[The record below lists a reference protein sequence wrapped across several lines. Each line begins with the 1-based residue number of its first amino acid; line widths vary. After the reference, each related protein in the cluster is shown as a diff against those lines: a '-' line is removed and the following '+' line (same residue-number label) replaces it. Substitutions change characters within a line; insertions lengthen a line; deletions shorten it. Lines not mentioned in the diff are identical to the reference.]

1 MLWSNL
7 IHLGYNLNLDR
18 EDVHEDALA
27 ARNAPAD
34 YFRWKPYARIDDGVW
49 NAVVDATAAAGLN
62 SLVIAPADGVV
73 YDSHPE
79 IATPGA
85 WSVSR
90 LREELARL
98 RELGIEPQPKL
109 NFGAGHDVWMGEY
122 SRMVS
127 SRTYYEVVGDLIEE
141 VADIFGTPDLFHIG
155 MDEETYEHQALLDLV
170 VIRQGELWWHD
181 LELIADKVRATGAR
195 PWMWADAAWRKAGEY
210 FDRMSTDVVQSNWYY
225 NNVFT
230 GDESGRP
237 KVVDHAEN
245 TAYLTYLDLDER
257 GFDQIPT
264 ASTFYEEENLL
275 ATVRFAKERLTHDKV
290 LGFLHSTWLPLLPAH
305 LDVHLAAIAEL
316 AQARQLWEGTAK

>member
-18 EDVHEDALA
+18 EDVHEDVLA

-34 YFRWKPYARIDDGVW
+34 YFRWKPHTRIDDAVW

-62 SLVIAPADGVV
+62 SLTIAPADGIQ
-73 YDSHPE
+73 YASHPE

-85 WSVSR
+85 WPVSK
-90 LREELARL
+90 LKDELARL
-98 RELGIEPQPKL
+98 RELGIEPLPKL
-109 NFGAGHDVWMGEY
+109 NFGAGHDIWLGEY

-127 SRTYYEVVGDLIEE
+127 SKVYYEVVGDLIQE
-141 VADIFGTPDLFHIG
+141 VAEIFDTPRFFHIG
-155 MDEETYEHQALLDLV
+155 MDEETYHHQELLDLV

-195 PWMWADAAWRKAGEY
+195 PWMWADAAWHKTSEY
-210 FDRMSTDVVQSNWYY
+210 YDRMSHDVVQSNWYY

-237 KVVDHAEN
+237 KLLDQQHD
-245 TAYLTYLDLDER
+245 YYMTYLDLDER
-257 GFDQIPT
+257 GYDQIPT
-264 ASTFYEEENLL
+264 ASTFFEAENLL
-275 ATVRFAKERLTHDKV
+275 ATVRFAKERLNADHL
-290 LGFLHSTWLPLLPAH
+290 LGFMQSTWLPLLPGH
-305 LDVHLAAIAEL
+305 LDVHLTAIAEL
-316 AQARQLWEGTAK
+316 AQAREIWEGNAQ